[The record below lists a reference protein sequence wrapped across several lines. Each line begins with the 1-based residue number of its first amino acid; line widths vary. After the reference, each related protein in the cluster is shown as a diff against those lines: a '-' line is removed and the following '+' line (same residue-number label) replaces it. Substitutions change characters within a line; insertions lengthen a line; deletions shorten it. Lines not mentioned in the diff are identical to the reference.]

1 LILPQLSAAF
11 SICNSNHLNFPR
23 KILRR
28 SRTVAKVQRDE
39 NDRNQNNIA
48 IKPSVLAKDVKEKIE
63 SALQRH
69 AKIEAAAI
77 EVSVRDGNKVLLEG
91 KVDNWAEREA
101 VENAAWSVTGVQ
113 SVGDR
118 LIIAPYKSA

>member
-1 LILPQLSAAF
+1 
-11 SICNSNHLNFPR
+11 
-23 KILRR
+23 
-28 SRTVAKVQRDE
+28 
-39 NDRNQNNIA
+39 
-48 IKPSVLAKDVKEKIE
+48 LAKDVKEKIE